1 MFEKIVLSDDSKLR
15 IIENGITVAAQRK
28 KRQKKRCYTFSVF
41 LALGI
46 ISFLLQSI
54 GFPYQETLY
63 PIKVY
68 AQETSE
74 IILSEQEEFF
84 LEKTQTPLGFGYKL
98 YAATDAGYHY
108 TNTVEDIGYGIDTI
122 FSDKNHIYWVP
133 DYWKNIDNKIYD
145 EKGTQLDNSGAT
157 KDYKA
162 RVSYC
167 VYDEQN
173 ILRMKIVI
181 ELSENAGKGS
191 GKILKLISYPKQL

>member
-1 MFEKIVLSDDSKLR
+1 MIPNYELLKTELQLLPREKSAK
-15 IIENGITVAAQRK
+15 
-28 KRQKKRCYTFSVF
+28 KKRCYTFSVF

-46 ISFLLQSI
+46 ISFLLQAI

-84 LEKTQTPLGFGYKL
+84 LEKTQTPLGFGYEL

-108 TNTVEDIGYGIDTI
+108 TNTVEDVGYGIDTI
-122 FSDKNHIYWVP
+122 FSDKNHIYWIP
-133 DYWKNIDNKIYD
+133 DCWKNIDNKIYD

-167 VYDEQN
+167 VYDELN